1 MSERERAGRVGGRSE
16 RLRLFVAAD
25 VPPELLDSV
34 NRALAPLRSRD
45 DLGSARWTKP
55 ANQHLTLKFLG
66 WVDAEARDPIDEAV
80 GGVAGAHEAGVV
92 TLEGLGAFP
101 SQRRARVLWLGL
113 RDPRALLT
121 ALATALDSS
130 LEPLGFEAEKRAF
143 TPHLTLARF
152 KPPASI
158 QGVLNEVELPEA
170 SFDVGH
176 LALYRSRLHPKG
188 ASYEVLEAFPLG
200 GRR

>member
-1 MSERERAGRVGGRSE
+1 VTSERAGTRAGKSD

-25 VPPELLDSV
+25 VPVPLLD
-34 NRALAPLRSRD
+34 ALETATARLRSSEE
-45 DLGSARWTKP
+45 LAAARWTKP

-66 WVDAEARDPIDEAV
+66 WVDPERRAELSAKIAAV
-80 GGVAGAHEAGVV
+80 AAAGEAGTVS
-92 TLEGLGAFP
+92 LQGLGVFP
-101 SQRRARVLWLGL
+101 SARRARVLWVGL
-113 RDPRALLT
+113 DDPGEVLT
-121 ALATALDSS
+121 SLAAELDST
-130 LEPLGFEAEKRAF
+130 LAALGFEVEKRAF

-158 QGVLNEVELPEA
+158 QGVLDEVEVPES
-170 SFDVGH
+170 SFDVDH

-200 GRR
+200 R